1 VVWDRGV
8 ASFFG
13 YGWRRRAGER
23 RLGRLTV
30 PGRPARARPVTPET
44 AFGLTPETATGLT
57 LTGAAELPGPLSIA
71 RLAQQAVLTCV
82 LLCCRSM
89 EPVSEI
95 CAGWRILRGRFSTE
109 MGCFP
114 AQGAAPR
121 RAAGLGRAGTD
132 PGLRTGTMKWR
143 GVTIEWGKGPAFG
156 RWWRPAG
163 ARAVCGC
170 WGELAGELAGLGSAW
185 LPAAGRWLKTRGL
198 GC

>member
-1 VVWDRGV
+1 MVWDRGV

-71 RLAQQAVLTCV
+71 RLAQQALLTCV

-89 EPVSEI
+89 ELVSEI
-95 CAGWRILRGRFSTE
+95 CAGWRILRGRFFDRDGVLS
-109 MGCFP
+109 GPRSSSSARCWARP
-114 AQGAAPR
+114 SRQGPWVEDWHDEVE
-121 RAAGLGRAGTD
+121 GGD
-132 PGLRTGTMKWR
+132 H
-143 GVTIEWGKGPAFG
+143 
-156 RWWRPAG
+156 
-163 ARAVCGC
+163 
-170 WGELAGELAGLGSAW
+170 
-185 LPAAGRWLKTRGL
+185 
-198 GC
+198 